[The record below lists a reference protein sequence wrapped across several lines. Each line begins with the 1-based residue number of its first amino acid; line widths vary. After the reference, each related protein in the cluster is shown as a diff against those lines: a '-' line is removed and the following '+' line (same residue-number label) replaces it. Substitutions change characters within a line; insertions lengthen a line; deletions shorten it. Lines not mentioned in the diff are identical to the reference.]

1 MNPTH
6 CVKSECDL
14 FESAPVQ
21 TSIIG
26 DNVVTLKPVSSL
38 DSKSQ
43 LEFFY
48 GGGGADMYLDLSNT
62 YLRIKLSLSASTP
75 AVAAAAGAAA
85 TAASYEVGF
94 VNNILFSLFSSCEIY
109 LNEVNIT
116 ASSSDHFN
124 MKSYIQTLLRYSSF
138 AADTHLFSAGFA
150 LDQVASGATGAAK
163 GDSNNSGW
171 DKRIKLFS
179 SGKDVVLH
187 SRLPGDIMDQP
198 RLIPSG
204 TDLRIR
210 LVFAEENFYLWTEK
224 TIGSA
229 KVSVTDATLYL
240 RQVQI
245 NPSHVIAHHKVLE
258 KHPFVYPMKR
268 SEIRT
273 WTLPLGVNSFN
284 IHQAISGVLPDR
296 ITCCFVESDAFHG
309 NIKKSPYSFVHSS
322 LSSISLVVNG
332 VEKKIDDFTFGADG
346 NHVTAYSSLFEGTNI
361 NRDNASNL
369 ITYDMFAKGYSM
381 FAWDLTPDKSGHVAH
396 TSVKQL
402 GNIRVHGNFTA
413 NTTTPLTCIVYAE
426 YSSVMELDKYRKPTV
441 V

>member
-1 MNPTH
+1 MNPVQ
-6 CVKSECDL
+6 CVKTECDL
-14 FESAPVQ
+14 FEDAPVQ

-26 DNVVTLKPVSSL
+26 DNIVTLKPVSSL

-75 AVAAAAGAAA
+75 AAGS
-85 TAASYEVGF
+85 TAAVYDVGF

-116 ASSSDHFN
+116 PSSSDHFN
-124 MKSYIQTLLRYSSF
+124 MKTYIQTLLRYSSF
-138 AADTHLFSAGFA
+138 AAETHLFTSGFA
-150 LDQVASGATGAAK
+150 LDKVATGATGAPLGAEANTGWAK
-163 GDSNNSGW
+163 
-171 DKRIKLFS
+171 RLELFS
-179 SGKDVVLH
+179 SGKEVVLH
-187 SRLPGDIMDQP
+187 SRLPGDLMDQP
-198 RLIPSG
+198 KLIPSG
-204 TDLRIR
+204 TDIRIR
-210 LVFAEENFYLWTEK
+210 LVFAEENFYLWSDAAGGQ
-224 TIGSA
+224 GSA
-229 KVSVTDATLYL
+229 KVTVSDATLFL

-245 NPSHVIAHHKVLE
+245 NPSHVIAHHKALE
-258 KHPFVYPMKR
+258 KHPFIYPMKR

-296 ITCCFVESDAFHG
+296 ITCCFVESDGFHG

-332 VEKKIDDFTFGADG
+332 VEKKIDDFTFGAGG
-346 NHVTAYSSLFEGTNI
+346 NHITAYSSLYEGTNI

-369 ITYDMFAKGYSM
+369 VTYDMFAKGYSI
-381 FAWDLTPDKSGHVAH
+381 FGWDLTPDKSGHVGH

-402 GNIRVHGNFTA
+402 GNVRLHGNFTS
-413 NTTTPLTCIVYAE
+413 NTTSPLTCVVYAE
-426 YSSVMELDKYRKPTV
+426 YSCVMELDKYRKPTV